1 MSISLVFVFNPKD
14 YIVWNI
20 LFEILRNGYINQ
32 AKKKQQAILLIVY
45 FNTVDMLMVSKEATF
60 IIVILRYLG
69 MNRVY
74 ISSP

>member
-60 IIVILRYLG
+60 IIVILRYMG